1 MEIRGAGMG
10 RLAMAGGP
18 DRPLWAAHSGAAHS
32 GAADSGAA
40 LWWAE
45 RGTGEPLV
53 LLHGGL
59 ADSRFFS
66 RNVPALAGRF
76 HVYTPDA
83 RGHGRTPDAPGPVTP
98 ELLLRD
104 LVAFLTTVVGGP
116 AHLAG
121 HSMGGITALQRRAAS
136 SRPGPAADPDQR
148 EHPAADLRPPGPR
161 RRIRPGQAWLS

>member
-1 MEIRGAGMG
+1 MEIRGCGDRAPGQGG
-10 RLAMAGGP
+10 RP
-18 DRPLWAAHSGAAHS
+18 RSAHSGSAHS
-32 GAADSGAA
+32 GSAHSGSAHSGSAHSGSA
-40 LWWAE
+40 LWWDE

-83 RGHGRTPDAPGPVTP
+83 RGHGGTPDVPGPVTP

-121 HSMGGITALQRRAAS
+121 HSMGGITALHAAL
-136 SRPGPAADPDQR
+136 RHPG
-148 EHPAADLRPPGPR
+148 LV
-161 RRIRPGQAWLS
+161 